1 MNKFKP
7 GDKVM
12 LINVDRYTYYV
23 DDIPKKLLGKPLVIN
38 SIGTDKSGNEIV
50 YAGVPEGVCCW
61 QWHSNDLRLV
71 SSGEPT
77 PFQIACEQCNPGD
90 KIIILSADPTYPP
103 YKREMVGTVQT
114 VIAISAQT
122 QWPIHAEIPGQG
134 ITWAWMPDEVRL
146 ATPEEIELAK
156 NPQQLRRGDLVVY
169 KGEICV
175 VFSEG
180 PNRVGDYMV
189 ASLTGDADYN
199 WPKIDELVRVGSII
213 KKARRLKDN
222 M

>member
-1 MNKFKP
+1 MSGFKP

-38 SIGTDKSGNEIV
+38 SIGTDKIGNEIV

-61 QWHSNDLRLV
+61 QWYPNDLRLV
-71 SSGEPT
+71 SSREPT
-77 PFQIACEQCNPGD
+77 PFQIACERYNPGD
-90 KIIILSADPTYPP
+90 KIMILSADPTYPQ
-103 YKREMVGTVQT
+103 YKQEMVGTVQT
-114 VIAISAQT
+114 VLAIRAQT
-122 QWPIHAEIPGQG
+122 CRPIHAEIPGQG
-134 ITWAWMPDEVRL
+134 ITWSWMPDEVRL
-146 ATPEEIELAK
+146 ATPEEIESAK
-156 NPQQLRRGDLVVY
+156 KPQKLCRGDLVVY

-180 PNRVGDYMV
+180 PDRAGDYMV
-189 ASLTGDADYN
+189 ASLTGDPDYN

-213 KKARRLKDN
+213 KKVRRLKDN

>member
-1 MNKFKP
+1 MSGFKP
-7 GDKVM
+7 GDKVTPV
-12 LINVDRYTYYV
+12 NVYRQD
-23 DDIPKKLLGKPLVIN
+23 
-38 SIGTDKSGNEIV
+38 
-50 YAGVPEGVCCW
+50 YAGPMESLIGETLVVSSAYYDDCYSIVFAGPVGEKAW
-61 QWHSNDLRLV
+61 PWHPDDLRLV

-77 PFQIACEQCNPGD
+77 PFQIACERCNPGD
-90 KIIILSADPTYPP
+90 KIMILSADPTYSA

-114 VIAISAQT
+114 VIAISAKT
-122 QWPIHAEIPGQG
+122 QLPIHAEIPEQG

-146 ATPEEIELAK
+146 ATPEEIESAK

-180 PNRVGDYMV
+180 PDRIGDYMV

-213 KKARRLKDN
+213 KKVRRLKDN